1 MPSDRH
7 SGIQGGG
14 KGAPKRGYCAFRR
27 TPFRRLSR
35 PWRARR
41 DWIDPKT
48 RWQGQNWYAARMPHR
63 YKASSWHG
71 SLVLMQKELKSSG
84 SETLFLACCTPNSHE
99 CAGAP
104 TRKIA
109 RRSSAASRSMR
120 WAWYWVCSLIT
131 PGQVKS
137 KAQWR
142 LSSIFFVFANFLPK
156 KCDSFSGEQRVKI
169 PRGRE

>member
-7 SGIQGGG
+7 SGIQGSG

-27 TPFRRLSR
+27 TPFRRLSQ
-35 PWRARR
+35 PWRAWR

-63 YKASSWHG
+63 YKASSWHDR
-71 SLVLMQKELKSSG
+71 LVLMQKELKSSG
-84 SETLFLACCTPNSHE
+84 SETLFWVCCTPNSHE

-109 RRSSAASRSMR
+109 RGSSAASRSMR
-120 WAWYWVCSLIT
+120 WAWYLCSRRAWR
-131 PGQVKS
+131 PGTWCSRSISVFCPC
-137 KAQWR
+137 
-142 LSSIFFVFANFLPK
+142 LSSY
-156 KCDSFSGEQRVKI
+156 
-169 PRGRE
+169 GRCPAGLRSRHCS